1 MDAVNGQQVHGDEIS
16 LRELLEVLWQGRWL
30 AACITAVCALL
41 AVVAVWLAPTKYT
54 AVVVLSPASE
64 GPGSSQLG
72 KVSSLASQLGG
83 IASLAGISMTG
94 DLKRA
99 ESIAVLQSAALTQK
113 YLQDNDLLPVLY
125 EKKWDAKGKRW
136 NEPDPQKVPTLWKAN
151 EDFRENIRAVKTDTK
166 SGLVTMTITWT
177 DPQLAA
183 QWANGLVKM
192 TNDYLRAKA
201 IDQVERNIAYLNEQA
216 NKTDVVA
223 VKTVIYSIL
232 ETEINT
238 AMLARGS
245 DEYAFKVID
254 PAAAP
259 ETSAS
264 PNPKLWIAGGII
276 AGLFL
281 SVLAAFA
288 RVAWARG

>member
-16 LRELLEVLWQGRWL
+16 LRELLEVLWKGRWL
-30 AACITAVCALL
+30 AACITGVCAML
-41 AVVAVWLAPTKYT
+41 AVVAVWLAPTKYK

-64 GPGSSQLG
+64 GSGSDQLG
-72 KVSSLASQLGG
+72 RIGSLTSQLGG
-83 IASLAGISMTG
+83 LASLAGISMTAN
-94 DLKRA
+94 LKKA
-99 ESIAVLQSAALTQK
+99 ESVAVLQSAALTQK
-113 YLQDNDLLPVLY
+113 FIEDNDLLPVLY
-125 EKKWDAKGKRW
+125 EKQWDAKGKRW
-136 NEPDPQKVPTLWKAN
+136 NEPNPQKVPTLWKAN
-151 EDFRENIRAVKTDTK
+151 EDFSANIRAVTDTK

-201 IDQVERNIAYLNEQA
+201 IDQAERNIAYLNTQA

-223 VKTVIYSIL
+223 VKQVIYSIL
-232 ETEINT
+232 ETEINR

-245 DEYAFKVID
+245 DEYAFKIVD
-254 PAAAP
+254 PAVAP
-259 ETSAS
+259 ETSTS
-264 PNPKLWIAGGII
+264 PRPKLWIAGGII

-281 SVLAAFA
+281 SVLAAFV
-288 RVAWARG
+288 RVAWTRG